1 MDTPPPRWVRRLF
14 ITPVVF
20 VAGLVLTLCAPLLHL
35 VAGVL
40 DLIFDRRRFRLSR
53 FVGIALAFCATEV
66 FGLFTLLTV
75 WIGSGFGRWMDR
87 PFWVRA
93 NMVLT
98 GQYMELI
105 TRAIRFFLGFEFSYT
120 FEPFPRDR
128 PVILLSRHAGPG
140 DAFLIMRVILRD
152 GKRRPMFIGAAKLQ
166 WDPFLD
172 ITGERLGYH
181 YLLRTSADP
190 QADLRAIKAMAE
202 SLGGNDTLGIF
213 PEGGNVTPER
223 RRHSI
228 ESLKAKGRD
237 DLVRVAESLRYTM
250 LPRAGGAVAAMEGAP
265 GAVVLVLA
273 HAGLE
278 DLCGFGDLW
287 NAVPLDRKVVAHSWT
302 VLPEDRP
309 HDSQAVAAW
318 LCREWQK
325 IDDWIGEQLTL
336 QQNSELRRH

>member
-14 ITPVVF
+14 ITPLVF
-20 VAGLVLTLCAPLLHL
+20 AAGLILTLSAPLLH
-35 VAGVL
+35 VFAAVL

-53 FVGIALAFCATEV
+53 FVGIGLAFCATEV
-66 FGLFTLLTV
+66 FGLFTLFTV
-75 WIGSGFGRWMDR
+75 WVGSGFGRWMDR

-105 TRAIRFFLGFEFSYT
+105 TRALRFFLGFRFSYT

-172 ITGERLGYH
+172 IAGERLGFH
-181 YLLRTSADP
+181 YLLRSSTDP
-190 QADLRAIKAMAE
+190 QADLRSIRALAE

-213 PEGGNVTPER
+213 PEGGNVTPGR
-223 RRHSI
+223 RQHRI
-228 ESLKAKGRD
+228 DSLGAKGRD
-237 DLVRVAESLRYTM
+237 DLVRVAESLRHTM
-250 LPRAGGAVAAMEGAP
+250 LPRSGGVVAAMDGAP
-265 GAVVLVLA
+265 EAVVLVLA
-273 HAGLE
+273 HAGLD

-287 NAVPLDRKVVAHSWT
+287 NAVPLGREVVAHSWT

-309 HDSQAVAAW
+309 SDSQAVAAW

-325 IDDWIGEQLTL
+325 VDDWIGEQLAL
-336 QQNSELRRH
+336 

>member
-14 ITPVVF
+14 ITPLVF
-20 VAGLVLTLCAPLLHL
+20 AAGLILTLSAPLLH
-35 VAGVL
+35 VFAAVL
-40 DLIFDRRRFRLSR
+40 DLIFDRKRFRLSR
-53 FVGIALAFCATEV
+53 FVGIGLAFCATEV
-66 FGLFTLLTV
+66 FGLFTLFTV
-75 WIGSGFGRWMDR
+75 WVGSGFGRWMDR

-105 TRAIRFFLGFEFSYT
+105 TRALRFFLGFRFSYT

-172 ITGERLGYH
+172 IAGERLGFH
-181 YLLRTSADP
+181 YLLRSSTDP
-190 QADLRAIKAMAE
+190 QADLRSIRALAE

-213 PEGGNVTPER
+213 PEGGNVTPGR
-223 RRHSI
+223 RQHRI
-228 ESLKAKGRD
+228 DSLGAKGRD
-237 DLVRVAESLRYTM
+237 DLVRVAESLRHTM
-250 LPRAGGAVAAMEGAP
+250 LPRSGGVVAAMDGAP
-265 GAVVLVLA
+265 EAVVLVLA
-273 HAGLE
+273 HAGLD

-287 NAVPLDRKVVAHSWT
+287 NAVPLGREVVAHSWT

-309 HDSQAVAAW
+309 SDSQAVAAW

-325 IDDWIGEQLTL
+325 VDDWIGEQLAL
-336 QQNSELRRH
+336 

>member
-1 MDTPPPRWVRRLF
+1 
-14 ITPVVF
+14 VF
-20 VAGLVLTLCAPLLHL
+20 AFGLLLTLCAPLLHL
-35 VAGVL
+35 FAAVL
-40 DLIFDRRRFRLSR
+40 DLIFDRKRFRLSR
-53 FVGIALAFCATEV
+53 FVGIGLAFCATEV
-66 FGLFTLLTV
+66 FGLFTLFTV
-75 WIGSGFGRWMDR
+75 WVGSGFGRWMDR

-172 ITGERLGYH
+172 IAGERLGYR
-181 YLLRTSADP
+181 YLLPRSPDP
-190 QADLRAIKAMAE
+190 AADLRSIRAMAE

-223 RRHSI
+223 RQRRI
-228 ESLKAKGRD
+228 DSLKARGRD

-250 LPRAGGAVAAMEGAP
+250 LPRSGGAVAAMEGAP
-265 GAVVLVLA
+265 DAVVLVLA

-287 NAVPLDRKVVAHSWT
+287 NAVPLRRSVVAHSWT
-302 VLPEDRP
+302 VMPEDRP
-309 HDSQAVAAW
+309 SDSQALAAW
-318 LCREWQK
+318 LRGEWQK
-325 IDDWIGEQLTL
+325 VDDWIGAHL
-336 QQNSELRRH
+336 SP

>member
-1 MDTPPPRWVRRLF
+1 MF
-14 ITPVVF
+14 AF
-20 VAGLVLTLCAPLLHL
+20 GLLLTLCAPLLHL
-35 VAGVL
+35 FAAVL
-40 DLIFDRRRFRLSR
+40 DLIFDRKRFRLSR
-53 FVGIALAFCATEV
+53 FVGIGLAFCATEV
-66 FGLFTLLTV
+66 FGLFTLFTV
-75 WIGSGFGRWMDR
+75 WVGSGFGRWMDR

-105 TRAIRFFLGFEFSYT
+105 TRAIRFFLGFDFSYT

-172 ITGERLGYH
+172 IAGERLGYR
-181 YLLRTSADP
+181 YLLRRSPDP
-190 QADLRAIKAMAE
+190 AADLRSIRAMAQ

-223 RRHSI
+223 RQRRI
-228 ESLKAKGRD
+228 DSLKARGRD

-250 LPRAGGAVAAMEGAP
+250 LPFSGGAVAAMEGAP
-265 GAVVLVLA
+265 DAVVLVLA

-287 NAVPLDRKVVAHSWT
+287 NAVPLGRSVVAHSWT
-302 VLPEDRP
+302 VMPEDRP
-309 HDSQAVAAW
+309 GDTRALATW
-318 LCREWQK
+318 LRGEWQK
-325 IDDWIGEQLTL
+325 VDDWIGAHL
-336 QQNSELRRH
+336 SP